1 MRGRT
6 NTDNSNIDYNK
17 LRAVADLESEI
28 GEVVD
33 GLTEL
38 ADRFPDDFNSLM
50 KTFHDRETDAEPHI
64 HHSREISAMDILN
77 LANIITQVHEEVKC
91 AKPAHPP
98 HGRILCNSVDI
109 MEGTKCLLECDYG
122 YVAEGADLTVCQSG
136 NRWSVASPELRCVR
150 PVALLIGGYN
160 GEEGVLADV
169 EVFSA
174 RGKCSGVRVAPL
186 PSGRSESLI
195 SRHLSPPSQWSSHQ
209 LVNVCTPGEV

>member
-50 KTFHDRETDAEPHI
+50 KTFHDRETDAEPHV

-160 GEEGVLADV
+160 GEEGLLADV

-186 PSGRSESLI
+186 PSGR
-195 SRHLSPPSQWSSHQ
+195 
-209 LVNVCTPGEV
+209 

>member
-6 NTDNSNIDYNK
+6 KTENSNIDYNK

-50 KTFHDRETDAEPHI
+50 TTFHERENVEPHI
-64 HHSREISAMDILN
+64 ARPREISAMDILN

-91 AKPAHPP
+91 TKPAQPP
-98 HGRILCNSVDI
+98 HGKILCNSVSI
-109 MEGTKCLLECDYG
+109 MEGTKCLLDCDYG
-122 YVAEGADLTVCQSG
+122 YVAEAEDLTVCQSG
-136 NRWSVASPELRCVR
+136 DRWSVASSRLRCVR

-160 GEEGVLADV
+160 GEEGLLADV

-174 RGKCSGVRVAPL
+174 RGKCSGVRVAPI
-186 PSGRSESLI
+186 PSGR
-195 SRHLSPPSQWSSHQ
+195 
-209 LVNVCTPGEV
+209 